1 VRLEPRGIVTGLRL
15 TVITFVTAMI
25 LGSAAFYLLDERE
38 FGREFGFGEATVLT
52 LRQFAGIGNPG
63 LTPRTDFA
71 HWFPRIVTALGLTGE
86 ALALYALFKP
96 VIYRFGTQ
104 PQEQRRARELTARF
118 GRSTYDYFKVWDDK
132 SLFFPSSEAFVGY
145 RVHHGVAVALGDP
158 VCAPES
164 LDQAVLAY
172 VHFARDNGWTATFL
186 MPDDAS
192 VYQRLGLWSVKIGEE
207 ATVDLQRFAGATAI
221 GRYFRRVRRQ
231 AESMGLGFSRHL
243 PPHPEDLLEEVERL
257 SAEWIGQEHF
267 REFGFV
273 QGTMSRSYLQSTN
286 LDILRDA
293 EGHLVAFINE
303 VPSNAAGEASF
314 DMMRRVPQAHWATM
328 DYLFL
333 RVMLALADAG
343 YASFNLGLAP
353 FAGVGDDPDSAL
365 LERTM
370 HTLAPYAQR
379 LARTQGISQYKKKFD
394 PGWVA
399 RFVVYDGGPLVLP
412 RVALALFTVV

>member
-1 VRLEPRGIVTGLRL
+1 
-15 TVITFVTAMI
+15 
-25 LGSAAFYLLDERE
+25 
-38 FGREFGFGEATVLT
+38 
-52 LRQFAGIGNPG
+52 
-63 LTPRTDFA
+63 
-71 HWFPRIVTALGLTGE
+71 
-86 ALALYALFKP
+86 
-96 VIYRFGTQ
+96 
-104 PQEQRRARELTARF
+104 
-118 GRSTYDYFKVWDDK
+118 
-132 SLFFPSSEAFVGY
+132 
-145 RVHHGVAVALGDP
+145 
-158 VCAPES
+158 
-164 LDQAVLAY
+164 
-172 VHFARDNGWTATFL
+172 
-186 MPDDAS
+186 
-192 VYQRLGLWSVKIGEE
+192 
-207 ATVDLQRFAGATAI
+207 
-221 GRYFRRVRRQ
+221 
-231 AESMGLGFSRHL
+231 MGLGFSRHL